1 MQGYY
6 LVFACDQRGGIGNKG
21 RIPWHLPED
30 LAIFQRMTFGR
41 TIIYGRKTL
50 ESFPGS
56 KPLAKRRN
64 IIVSRN
70 SDLNV
75 DGAEVA
81 HSLEEAFSLVQGH
94 CIVVG
99 GSEIYKQCLEQF
111 PDFCLGVSRTLVLE
125 TYEADRWFSVKEAKY
140 NYLIK
145 SSHNFETAMMFRKNE
160 GELAYLSLLSE
171 VLYSGEK
178 RKDRTGTGT
187 RSLFGRHLLFENISE
202 KFPLITVKRMA
213 WGCILSELLWF
224 LSGSTDSKMLEL
236 QNNNIWK
243 KNSSRK
249 FLDGRGLSYRE
260 GDCGPIYGFQW
271 RHWGAKYVDC
281 DTDYRGQ
288 GEDQILSIIS
298 EIQNNASSR
307 RLVLSA
313 WNVSDLD
320 KMCLPPCHSFSQ
332 FYVRGDFV
340 DCHLYQRSADL
351 ALGVP
356 FNIASYACL
365 LSIIAEASGKKAG
378 NLTMSFGD
386 VHIYETHIDNAQ
398 KMLERLPHK
407 TPKLKVKISDNT
419 LFCLKKGDFEL
430 DGYSCCGSL
439 KFVMAE

>member
-6 LVFACDQRGGIGNKG
+6 VVFACDQRGGIGNKG
-21 RIPWHLPED
+21 KIPWYLPED
-30 LAIFQRMTFGR
+30 LATFQRMTFGR

-50 ESFPGS
+50 ESFPGAR
-56 KPLAKRRN
+56 PLAKRRN
-64 IIVSRN
+64 IIISRN
-70 SDLNV
+70 KNLQV
-75 DGAEVA
+75 EGAEVA
-81 HSLEEAFSLVQGH
+81 HSIEEAFSLTQGY
-94 CIVVG
+94 CVVIG
-99 GSEIYKQCLEQF
+99 GSEIYMQCLEKF
-111 PDFCLGVSRTLVLE
+111 PDLCLGVSRTLVLGDYE
-125 TYEADRWFSVKEAKY
+125 TDTWFSIKETKY
-140 NYLIK
+140 SYLIK
-145 SSHNFETAMMFRKNE
+145 SSHNFETAMLFRKNG
-160 GELAYLSLLSE
+160 GELGYLSLLSE

-178 RKDRTGTGT
+178 RSDRTGTGT
-187 RSLFGRHLLFENISE
+187 RSLFGRQLLFENVSQN
-202 KFPLITVKRMA
+202 FPLITVKKMA

-249 FLDGRGLSYRE
+249 FLDGRGLNYRE

-271 RHWGAKYVDC
+271 RHWGAKYIDC

-288 GEDQILSIIS
+288 GTDQILSIIS
-298 EIQNNASSR
+298 QINNDPTSR
-307 RLVLSA
+307 RMVLSA

-332 FYVRGDFV
+332 FYVRGEFL

-365 LSIIAEASGKKAG
+365 LSILAKASGKIAG

-386 VHIYETHIDNAQ
+386 VHVYEDHIDNAH
-398 KMLERLPHK
+398 KMIERLPHK
-407 TPKLKVKISDNT
+407 SPKLTVNISDQT
-419 LFCLKKGDFEL
+419 LFNLKEEDFMLE
-430 DGYSCCGSL
+430 GYSSCGAL
-439 KFVMAE
+439 KFDMAE

>member
-6 LVFACDQRGGIGNKG
+6 IVFACDQRGGIGKEG
-21 RIPWHLPED
+21 KIPWHLPED
-30 LAIFQRMTFGR
+30 LATFQRMTFGR
-41 TIIYGRKTL
+41 PIIYGRKTL

-56 KPLAKRRN
+56 KPLPKRRN
-64 IIVSRN
+64 IVVSRN
-70 SDLNV
+70 TSLSV
-75 DGAEVA
+75 EGAEVA
-81 HSLEEAFSLVQGH
+81 HSIEEAFSLVDGV
-94 CIVVG
+94 CVVIG
-99 GSEIYKQCLEQF
+99 GSEIYTQCLEQF
-111 PDFCLGVSRTLVLE
+111 PDLCLGVSRTLVMGKHDVD
-125 TYEADRWFSVKEAKY
+125 TWFSVKQTKY
-140 NYLIK
+140 SYLIK
-145 SSHNFETAMMFRKNE
+145 SSHNFETAMLFRKSE

-178 RKDRTGTGT
+178 REDRTGTGT
-187 RSLFGRHLLFENISE
+187 RSLFGKNLIFENISE

-213 WGCILSELLWF
+213 WGCVLSELLWF

-249 FLDGRGLSYRE
+249 FLDGRGLNYRE

-281 DTDYRGQ
+281 DTNYRGQ
-288 GEDQILSIIS
+288 GTDQILSIVSSI
-298 EIQNNASSR
+298 NKNPNSR
-307 RLVLSA
+307 RMVLSA

-332 FYVRGDFV
+332 FYVRGEYL

-365 LSIIAEASGKKAG
+365 LSILAKTTEKKAG

-386 VHIYETHIDNAQ
+386 VHVYETHIENAC

-407 TPKLKVKISDNT
+407 SPKLTINISDET
-419 LFCLKKGDFEL
+419 LFGLSKEDFSL
-430 DGYSCCGSL
+430 QGYTSCGALS
-439 KFVMAE
+439 FEMAE

>member
-6 LVFACDQRGGIGNKG
+6 IVFACDQRGGIGKEG
-21 RIPWHLPED
+21 KIPWHLPED
-30 LAIFQRMTFGR
+30 LATFQRMTFGR
-41 TIIYGRKTL
+41 PVIYGRKTL
-50 ESFPGS
+50 ESFPGA

-64 IIVSRN
+64 IILTRN
-70 SDLNV
+70 NEFSV
-75 DGAEVA
+75 EGAEVA
-81 HSLEEAFSLVQGH
+81 HSIEEAFSLVDGY
-94 CIVVG
+94 CVVIG
-99 GSEIYKQCLEQF
+99 GSEIYTQCLEQF
-111 PDFCLGVSRTLVLE
+111 PELCLGVSRTLVMGKYDVD
-125 TYEADRWFSVKEAKY
+125 TWFSVKQTKY
-140 NYLIK
+140 SYLIK
-145 SSHNFETAMMFRKNE
+145 SSHNFETAMLFRKNE

-178 RKDRTGTGT
+178 REDRTGTGT
-187 RSLFGRHLLFENISE
+187 RSLFGRSLLFENVSE
-202 KFPLITVKRMA
+202 RFPLITVKKMA
-213 WGCILSELLWF
+213 WGCVLSELLWF

-271 RHWGAKYVDC
+271 RHWGAKYIDC

-288 GEDQILSIIS
+288 GTDQILSIVSDI
-298 EIQNNASSR
+298 NKDPNSR

-332 FYVRGDFV
+332 FYVRGEYL

-365 LSIIAEASGKKAG
+365 LSILAERTGKKAG

-386 VHIYETHIDNAQ
+386 VHVYETHVENAH

-407 TPKLKVKISDNT
+407 SPKLTVNISDEA
-419 LFCLKKGDFEL
+419 LFCLSKEDFSL
-430 DGYSCCGSL
+430 DGYTSCGPLS
-439 KFVMAE
+439 FEMAE